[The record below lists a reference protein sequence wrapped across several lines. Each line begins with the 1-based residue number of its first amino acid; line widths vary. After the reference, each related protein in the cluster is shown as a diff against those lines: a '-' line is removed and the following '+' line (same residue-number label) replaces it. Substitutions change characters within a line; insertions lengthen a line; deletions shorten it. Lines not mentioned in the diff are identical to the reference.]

1 MLILYEFSLLFNLA
15 VQFIGK
21 TVSSFRVVSNA
32 KYWKVYI
39 PWYNI
44 DLNRY

>member
-21 TVSSFRVVSNA
+21 TVSSFRVVSNEILESI
-32 KYWKVYI
+32 YSMI
-39 PWYNI
+39 
-44 DLNRY
+44 